1 LEPFGE
7 THGCYAIGFDEA
19 RGDIRTFRLDRID
32 AVALTADRF
41 ELPASFDPS
50 RLFAEAW
57 GVVWSGAEPQLVV
70 LRATGEGA
78 ARVQERTWHPSQ
90 RLDPQPDG
98 SCVVTFRVSAPD
110 EMYRW
115 ILQWGA
121 DVEVLAPPGL
131 RAAVAAEAARM
142 GRRYAERDAGDAPR
156 QLGPAPAPAPAP
168 DRSTDS
174 PSTP

>member
-1 LEPFGE
+1 MGL
-7 THGCYAIGFDEA
+7 DEA
-19 RGDIRTFRLDRID
+19 RGDIRTFRPDRIE
-32 AVALTADRF
+32 AVALTSDRF

-57 GVVWSGAEPQLVV
+57 GVVWSAAEPQLVV
-70 LRATGEGA
+70 VRATGEGA

-98 SCVVTFRVSAPD
+98 SCVVTFRVSAPG

-121 DVEVLAPPGL
+121 DVEVLAPPEL
-131 RAAVAAEAARM
+131 RADIAAECARIV
-142 GRRYAERDAGDAPR
+142 RRYQTGR
-156 QLGPAPAPAPAP
+156 
-168 DRSTDS
+168 
-174 PSTP
+174 